1 MAAAFTKTT
10 TTSSRL
16 MSLLGGVLMSA
27 VVLGSFPD
35 VDYTTSF
42 ARNLRPVKQVQVVAQ
57 DGTQAS
63 AAKPTFDTSTVAGYL
78 SREWKLG
85 SSAASQVAVAFATA
99 ARRHHIDPLLLMAVA
114 AAESSFNHGVGNP
127 GGGADPMRPFGIM
140 QVAGR
145 YHPEKFPQGEVQAT
159 TVGQNIDIGARIL
172 KEYMGLEAGNERRAL
187 LRYNGS
193 LNISDK
199 YFQKVSR
206 FKRQLLLGLRR
217 QQDAAVPVAS
227 R

>member
-1 MAAAFTKTT
+1 
-10 TTSSRL
+10 

-35 VDYTTSF
+35 VDYTTGF
-42 ARNLRPVKQVQVVAQ
+42 ARNLRP
-57 DGTQAS
+57 
-63 AAKPTFDTSTVAGYL
+63 AKPAQVSAQESASKLTFDTSTVAGYL

-85 SSAASQVAVAFATA
+85 SAAASQVAVAVVTA
-99 ARRHHIDPLLLMAVA
+99 ASRHHIDPLLLMAVA
-114 AAESSFNHGVGNP
+114 AAESSFNHNVGNP

-145 YHPEKFPQGEVQAT
+145 YHSEKFPQGEVQAT
-159 TVGQNIDIGARIL
+159 TVGQNVDIGARIL
-172 KEYMGLEAGNERRAL
+172 KEYMGLEDGDERRAL

-193 LNISDK
+193 LNLSDK

-217 QQDAAVPVAS
+217 QQSNEVPVAS